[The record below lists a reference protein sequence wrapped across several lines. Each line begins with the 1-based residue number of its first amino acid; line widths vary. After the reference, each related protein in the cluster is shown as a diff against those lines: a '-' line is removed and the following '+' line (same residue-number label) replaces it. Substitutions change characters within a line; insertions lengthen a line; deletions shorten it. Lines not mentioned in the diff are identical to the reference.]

1 MLLAALMAM
10 AVSASGTDGATPTAA
25 SGTLEMFKALCVTSE
40 ARGEETIR
48 RADALKWFTPPPEAM
63 ANLPPMIKLMT
74 NLQVRMVRQADNSGF
89 VLMTGNG
96 VDLLSTGKP
105 PPNATCMVMGI
116 NPGDADRA
124 IKPQTSAWLGAQPVL
139 GAGSMQVYAFTEANG
154 ARAFMTS
161 ADDRE
166 AREAF
171 ESGKLKIVALDVQP
185 MESLLIYIVPTQ
197 AN

>member
-1 MLLAALMAM
+1 MLIAALMAM
-10 AVSASGTDGATPTAA
+10 AIDAPAAGGGDSPAA
-25 SGTLEMFKALCVTSE
+25 SGTLEMFKALCVSSE
-40 ARGEETIR
+40 ARSEETIR
-48 RADALKWFTPPPEAM
+48 QADALKWFAPTPEAM

-161 ADDRE
+161 VEDRE

-171 ESGKLKIVALDVQP
+171 DSGKLKIVALDVEP
-185 MESLLIYIVPTQ
+185 TESLLIYIVPTQ
-197 AN
+197 AK